1 VASYASAVTMA
12 LAWLFWTG
20 RVLPRPAFVTESS
33 GDTSLSDPIKR
44 ANRHEGGSPPP
55 PLPDRNLTVVGT
67 TLRLGEL
74 EVTPLD
80 ISRRKIK
87 LVRLDGFTG
96 KRRVV
101 ENVLVLTL
109 RVKNRSQDR
118 ALTPLEPSFIRTAGT
133 ADDES
138 FIETA
143 ASQRISMYN
152 LAPESEWSIR
162 DQAFPTLK
170 PDEAAE
176 TIVVSEPVKNNEL
189 ASPMIWH
196 LKLRATTYQT
206 DVLGVRFSSD
216 DVTEGGY

>member
-1 VASYASAVTMA
+1 
-12 LAWLFWTG
+12 
-20 RVLPRPAFVTESS
+20 
-33 GDTSLSDPIKR
+33 
-44 ANRHEGGSPPP
+44 
-55 PLPDRNLTVVGT
+55 
-67 TLRLGEL
+67 L
-74 EVTPLD
+74 EVTPLH
-80 ISRRKIK
+80 ISRREIE

-96 KRRVV
+96 ETRAV

-118 ALTPLEPSFIRTAGT
+118 ALTPLEPSFVRTAGT
-133 ADDES
+133 ADDDS

-162 DQAFPTLK
+162 DQRFPNLT

-176 TIVVSEPVKNNEL
+176 TIVVSEPVQKDEL

-206 DVLGVRFSSD
+206 DVVGVRFSSD
-216 DVTEGGY
+216 YVSEGGF